1 MAKLVN
7 RRNSSPVTS
16 LAEGVPSEGN
26 LVRLAV
32 ALGALEV
39 GGPLSKSERT
49 LVESAAAGS
58 ALQMSF
64 EAEEAVR
71 DIEAGQDPLGN
82 FFYALRS
89 QSVRRQVGAIYTP
102 LPLIQPMVDWITEH
116 KPQRV
121 VDAGA
126 GSGRFAVAVARR
138 LPDAQLVA
146 VDTDPLATL
155 MTRAA
160 LAVIGHRRA
169 SVVQADYT
177 RFRLPPVEGRTAFV
191 GNPPY
196 LRHHNLGPEAK
207 AWAQQAA
214 KSTGHT
220 ISGLAGLHAYFF
232 LATALLGRP
241 GDVGSF
247 VTSAEWL
254 DVNYGAIIRQLLLDS
269 LGGHSIHVLEPT
281 ALPFAD
287 TATTAAISCFRIGAR
302 PSSIRLRLVQAA
314 EDLGSLESG
323 QPVAR
328 ERLIE
333 ARRWSPLVRTRQ
345 KVPEGYIEL
354 GELCRVHR
362 GAVTGLNKVWVTA
375 GNEHRLP
382 DHLLFPSVTRARELF
397 AAGNTLGTVEGL
409 RRVIDLP
416 SDLDLLDGDERW
428 LVERFLRKAK
438 RLGAAQGYIAQNR
451 KAWWSIG
458 LRAPAP
464 ILATYMARRPP
475 AFVRNLAE
483 ARHINIAHGLYPR
496 GPMPDGVL
504 DRLAAALR
512 TSISVAQGRTYAGG
526 LTKFEPKEME
536 RLLVPDLALLMS
548 EP

>member
-1 MAKLVN
+1 MLDNQPDAAA
-7 RRNSSPVTS
+7 SADIGP
-16 LAEGVPSEGN
+16 ASEAD
-26 LVRLAV
+26 LVRMAV

-39 GGPLSKSERT
+39 GGPLSASERA
-49 LVESAAAGS
+49 LVERATMGS
-58 ALQMSF
+58 AFQMPF
-64 EAEEAVR
+64 EAEEAAR
-71 DIEAGQDPLGN
+71 GIEDGEDPLGTL
-82 FFYALRS
+82 FYALRS
-89 QSVRRQVGAIYTP
+89 QSVRRQTGAIYTP
-102 LPLIQPMVDWITEH
+102 PLLVRPMVDWIMGQD
-116 KPQRV
+116 PQRV

-126 GSGRFAVAVARR
+126 GSGRFSVAVARN

-146 VDTDPLATL
+146 VDADPLATL

-169 SVVQADYT
+169 SVIQADYT
-177 RFRLPPVEGRTAFV
+177 RLRLPPLQGRTAFV

-196 LRHHNLGPEAK
+196 VRHHNLDADAK
-207 AWAQQAA
+207 TWAQQAA
-214 KSTGHT
+214 KSAGHT

-232 LATALLGRP
+232 LATALLGRR

-254 DVNYGAIIRQLLLDS
+254 DVNYGAIIRQLLLDN
-269 LGGHSIHVLEPT
+269 LGGRSIHVLEPT
-281 ALPFAD
+281 ALPFED
-287 TATTAAISCFRIGAR
+287 TATTAAISCFRIGDR
-302 PSSIRLRLVQAA
+302 PSSIRLRSVKTA
-314 EDLGSLESG
+314 EEIGGLEDG

-328 ERLIE
+328 ERLVE

-345 KVPEGYIEL
+345 QVPEGYIEL

-362 GAVTGLNKVWVTA
+362 GQVTGLNKVWVTA
-375 GNEHRLP
+375 HNEHRLP

-397 AAGNTLGTVEGL
+397 AAGNVLGTVEGL

-416 SDLDLLDGDERW
+416 PDLDLLDGDERRM
-428 LVERFLRKAK
+428 VERFLRKAR

-451 KAWWSIG
+451 KAWWSVG

-496 GPMPDGVL
+496 GPIPDNVL

-512 TSISVAQGRTYAGG
+512 GSISVAQGRTYAGG

-536 RLLVPDLALLMS
+536 RLLVPDLPLLM
-548 EP
+548 ER